1 MGLQVQWLLGDV
13 QEASCFPSIFTGVF
27 VRGSQSAGVFQGAQ
41 PQTFAC
47 TVCRWGWEEAGF
59 LPVARK
65 KIWSHLK
72 GCTGEPEIAQRQVG
86 ETQAEQ
92 RRSGHLL

>member
-1 MGLQVQWLLGDV
+1 MNELAGPVAAWGR
-13 QEASCFPSIFTGVF
+13 FPSIFTGVY

-59 LPVARK
+59 LPVARTK
-65 KIWSHLK
+65 SWSHLK
-72 GCTGEPEIAQRQVG
+72 GCTGSLREPKGTWER
-86 ETQAEQ
+86 QAEQ